1 MWIITTEDVG
11 QIVRERRKQIR
22 LSQQALAAEA
32 GVTRQWIAGLERGK
46 PGVAFGGVLR
56 VCHVLGLRFD
66 LATSPSAVAA
76 ARTIPLLAADDDE
89 PAAPPRRR
97 LATRPAWRRRGDGRD
112 GTAEP

>member
-1 MWIITTEDVG
+1 MRIITTEDVG

-66 LATSPSAVAA
+66 LTSSPSAAA
-76 ARTIPLLAADDDE
+76 AVRTATLVVDADDDE
-89 PAAPPRRR
+89 PAATPRRR
-97 LATRPAWRRRGDGRD
+97 LATRPAWRRRG
-112 GTAEP
+112 GTREP